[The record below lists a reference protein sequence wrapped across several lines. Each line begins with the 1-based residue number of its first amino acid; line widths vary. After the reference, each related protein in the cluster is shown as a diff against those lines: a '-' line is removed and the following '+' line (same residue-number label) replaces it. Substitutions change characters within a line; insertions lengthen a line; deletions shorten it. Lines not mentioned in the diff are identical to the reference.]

1 VLSLALTAILSAAP
15 APPAAA
21 APVPLVDV
29 STIIPRA
36 VLDIRYATAD
46 NFTGQV
52 LYPAARCL
60 LRAEVAARLAKAA
73 KRLEQQGYRLRLY
86 DCYRPLSVQW
96 KMWKVFPKPGFVAN
110 PKTGSIH
117 NRGAAVDVGL
127 SAEDGAELQMPTG
140 FDAFVPEAAAGATTG
155 IPEDLRARRD
165 RLRAAMEAE
174 GFVVNPKEWWHYSV
188 RDARAFPLLDAPLE
202 GGAP

>member
-1 VLSLALTAILSAAP
+1 MPPFPVLFALLLAATP
-15 APPAAA
+15 APP
-21 APVPLVDV
+21 PGGELVDV
-29 STIIPRA
+29 AALLPRA
-36 VLDIRYATAD
+36 VLDIRYATPD

-73 KRLEQQGYRLRLY
+73 ARLEAAGYRLRLY

-117 NRGAAVDVGL
+117 NRGGAVDVGL
-127 SAEDGAELQMPTG
+127 SAPDGTELKMPTA
-140 FDAFVPEAAAGATTG
+140 FDAFVKEAYADAVEG
-155 IPEDLRARRD
+155 IPAELRERRD
-165 RLRAAMEAE
+165 RLRGAMEAE
-174 GFVVNPKEWWHYSV
+174 GFKVNRMEWWHYEAAG
-188 RDARAFPLLDAPLE
+188 ARGFPLLDVPLD
-202 GGAP
+202 GGAK